1 MTGTNRCAQY
11 CASPFFRQSKSADS
25 SGTLITQLHG
35 RMDVNARRGPTL
47 RAQMLGQQL
56 RELREEARL
65 TLKDVAEYVQRDAST
80 VSRFESGMLPAR
92 VPEVLAYLDLCGIN
106 DPRRR
111 DALKRLSQDVFQ
123 KGWWDGYA
131 DDVAGSLVDR
141 IWLESRARAI
151 HTFQVVVLPGLLQT
165 PDYAETVIRADD
177 PDAPDEQVRRWV
189 EVRMNRQQLLT
200 RAEPVQFSAIIDEA
214 VLHRKVGGNACMRVQ
229 LEHLLALAKKPNV
242 EITVLPAETGAH
254 ASPGGAFE
262 IFEMP
267 DPYPEVGYVQTP
279 AGEICVEA
287 SGVER
292 LATAY
297 DRLRGMALGRRNA
310 LAFIRNAAKEMQ

>member
-1 MTGTNRCAQY
+1 
-11 CASPFFRQSKSADS
+11 
-25 SGTLITQLHG
+25 
-35 RMDVNARRGPTL
+35 
-47 RAQMLGQQL
+47 L

-65 TLKDVAEYVQRDAST
+65 TLKEVAEYVQRDAST
-80 VSRFESGMLPAR
+80 VSRFESGVLPAR

-151 HTFQVVVLPGLLQT
+151 HAFETVVLPGLLQT
-165 PDYAETVIRADD
+165 RDYAETVIRAND
-177 PDAPDEQVRRWV
+177 PDASDEMVRRWV
-189 EVRMNRQQLLT
+189 EVRMTRQELLT
-200 RAEPVQFSAIIDEA
+200 KPEAMRLVAILDEA
-214 VLHRKVGGNACMRVQ
+214 VLRRKVGGSAGMQAQ
-229 LEHLLALAKKPNV
+229 LNHLLAMARKPNI
-242 EITVLPAETGAH
+242 EITVLPADSGAH

-267 DPYPEVGYVQTP
+267 EPYPEVGYVHTP
-279 AGEICVEA
+279 AGDICVEA
-287 SGVER
+287 GGVER
-292 LATAY
+292 LATTY
-297 DRLRGMALGRRNA
+297 DRLRGMALGRRAA